1 MVAGD
6 LVVGSER
13 PAHRGLHAQDV
24 EQLRRHVEPF
34 GRPGGIGEGARRGAE
49 RGEPAEAVFRPAQR
63 EVLGRREAAGLPLGG
78 RPDQPHQL
86 RRFGERQRP
95 EEQGVHE
102 PEHRGVQADA
112 ARQRQHR
119 DPGEQRIA
127 AQRPRGVAQV
137 LPGAGERPLVRD
149 AGRGRRLPARLGQ
162 RAQPRREQIG
172 ALELGERERRRRLV
186 VDAAR
191 DQRLA
196 PILEML
202 GQLVEDRRLA
212 RRREMKRGEARP
224 ELGLPVTHDRPP

>member
-1 MVAGD
+1 MVAGH
-6 LVVGSER
+6 LVIGSKR

-24 EQLRRHVEPF
+24 EQLRGHVEPVR
-34 GRPGGIGEGARRGAE
+34 RPGGIDEGARGGAE
-49 RGEPAEAVFRPAQR
+49 RREPAEAVFRPAQR
-63 EVLGRREAAGLPLGG
+63 EVLRRREAAGLLLGG

-86 RRFGERQRP
+86 GRFGERQRA

-112 ARQRQHR
+112 TRQRQHR

-127 AQRPRGVAQV
+127 AQRPRGAAQV
-137 LPGAGERPLVRD
+137 LPGAGQRPPVRH
-149 AGRGRRLPARLGQ
+149 AGRGWRLPARLGQ

-186 VDAAR
+186 VGAVR

-196 PILEML
+196 AILEVL
-202 GQLVEDRRLA
+202 GQLVEDRCLA
-212 RRREMKRGEARP
+212 RRRELQGGEAGP
-224 ELGLPVTHDRPP
+224 ELGLPVTHDRPR